1 MTLRTRSQS
10 GALGLFFE
18 DSDADGIWWPAFRRF
33 FRHKLAMAGVAIIA
47 LLAFG
52 AIFAPHLAP
61 YEFDQLDLANMS
73 ATPSSDHLLG
83 TDSLGR
89 DILTRVLYGGRI
101 SLSIGVLAMSVATII
116 GTTLGMLAGFF
127 GGWVDNAVSALVDL
141 MLSLPTLFIL
151 ILLGTFFG
159 TKLGVI
165 IVIIAS
171 VRWMATTRLVRA
183 TVLSLKNLEFV
194 LAARA
199 VGASPLR
206 IMWHHMLPNTL
217 TPIIVSATLGIAG
230 AIITESTLSFLGLGV
245 QPPTP
250 TWGNMLRE
258 AQEQLAIAP
267 WVTVAPGLAIFLAVM
282 SINFIGDG
290 LRDALDPSHSR

>member
-1 MTLRTRSQS
+1 MTAQAPSQS
-10 GALGLFFE
+10 QTLALSFQDRE
-18 DSDADGIWWPAFRRF
+18 ADGLWWPAFRRF
-33 FRHKLAMAGVAIIA
+33 LRHKVAMVGTGVIV
-47 LLAFG
+47 LLALG
-52 AIFAPHLAP
+52 AIFAPHLTA
-61 YEFDQLDLANMS
+61 YEFDHIDLANMS
-73 ATPSSDHLLG
+73 ATPSAAHPLG

-101 SLSIGVLAMSVATII
+101 SLAIGVLAMSIATTV
-116 GTTLGMLAGFF
+116 GTGLGMLAGFL
-127 GGWVDNAVSALVDL
+127 GGWVDNVVSALVDL

-159 TKLGVI
+159 TKLV
-165 IVIIAS
+165 VIIAIIGL
-171 VRWMATTRLVRA
+171 VRWMATARLVRG
-183 TVLSLKNLEFV
+183 TVLALKNWEFV

-199 VGASPLR
+199 VGASPGR
-206 IMWHHMLPNTL
+206 IMARHMLPNTL
-217 TPIIVSATLGIAG
+217 SPIIVSATLGIAG

-258 AQEQLAIAP
+258 AQEQLAVAP
-267 WVTVAPGLAIFLAVM
+267 WVTIAPGLAIFMAVM

-290 LRDALDPSHSR
+290 LRDAFDPSHTR

>member
-1 MTLRTRSQS
+1 MSLRTRSQS

-171 VRWMATTRLVRA
+171 VRWMATTRLVRG

-206 IMWHHMLPNTL
+206 IMWRHMLPNTL

>member
-1 MTLRTRSQS
+1 MTLQAPSQS
-10 GALGLFFE
+10 RAATFSSR
-18 DSDADGIWWPAFRRF
+18 DRQADGIWRPAFCRF
-33 FRHKLAMAGVAIIA
+33 LRHKVALVGAAIIL
-47 LLAFG
+47 LLALG
-52 AIFAPHLAP
+52 AILAPHLTP
-61 YEFDQLDLANMS
+61 YEFDQLDLATMS
-73 ATPSSDHLLG
+73 ATPSTSHLLG

-101 SLSIGVLAMSVATII
+101 SLTIGVLAMSVATTI
-116 GTTLGMLAGFF
+116 GTALGMLAGFF

-151 ILLGTFFG
+151 ILLGTFLG
-159 TKLGVI
+159 TKLA
-165 IVIIAS
+165 VIIAIIGL
-171 VRWMATTRLVRA
+171 VRWMATTRLVRG
-183 TVLSLKNLEFV
+183 TVLSLKNFEFV

-199 VGASPLR
+199 VGASPWR
-206 IMWHHMLPNTL
+206 IMVRHMLPNTL
-217 TPIIVSATLGIAG
+217 SPIIVSATLGIAG

-258 AQEQLAIAP
+258 AQEQLAVAP

-290 LRDALDPSHSR
+290 LRDAFDPSHTR

>member
-1 MTLRTRSQS
+1 MTSLAPSASPVGMLARQGRAAE
-10 GALGLFFE
+10 GV
-18 DSDADGIWWPAFRRF
+18 WWSAFRRF
-33 FRHKLAMAGVAIIA
+33 LRHKVAMTGTVIIA
-47 LLAFG
+47 LLALG
-52 AIFAPHLAP
+52 AIFAPRLTP

-73 ATPSSDHLLG
+73 SPPSPEHLFG

-101 SLSIGVLAMSVATII
+101 SLTIGVLAMSVATTV
-116 GTTLGMLAGFF
+116 GTVLGILAGFF
-127 GGWVDNAVSALVDL
+127 GRWVDNIVCALVDL
-141 MLSLPTLFIL
+141 MLSLPDLFIL

-165 IVIIAS
+165 VAIIGL
-171 VRWMATTRLVRA
+171 VRWMATARLVRG
-183 TVLSLKNLEFV
+183 TVLSLKNFEFV
-194 LAARA
+194 HAARA
-199 VGASPLR
+199 IGASPFR
-206 IMWHHMLPNTL
+206 IMLRHLLPNTL
-217 TPIIVSATLGIAG
+217 SPIIVSATLGIAG

-258 AQEQLAIAP
+258 AQLQLAVAP
-267 WVTVAPGLAIFLAVM
+267 WVTIAPGLAIFLAVM

-290 LRDALDPSHSR
+290 LRDAFDPSHTR

>member
-1 MTLRTRSQS
+1 MTVQAQSQS
-10 GALGLFFE
+10 RAVAFSSQDRE
-18 DSDADGIWWPAFRRF
+18 ADGIWWPAFRRF
-33 FRHKLAMAGVAIIA
+33 LRHKVALVGAAIIL
-47 LLAFG
+47 LLALG
-52 AIFAPHLAP
+52 AVFAPHLTP
-61 YEFDQLDLANMS
+61 YEFDKLDLANMS
-73 ATPSSDHLLG
+73 ATPSADHLFG

-101 SLSIGVLAMSVATII
+101 SLTIGVLAMSVATTI
-116 GTTLGMLAGFF
+116 GTALGMLAGFF
-127 GGWVDNAVSALVDL
+127 GGWVDNGVSALVDL

-165 IVIIAS
+165 IAIIGL
-171 VRWMATTRLVRA
+171 VRWMATTRLVRG
-183 TVLSLKNLEFV
+183 TVLSLKNFEFV

-199 VGASPLR
+199 VGASPWR
-206 IMWHHMLPNTL
+206 IMLRHMLPNTL
-217 TPIIVSATLGIAG
+217 SPIIVSATLGIAG

-258 AQEQLAIAP
+258 AQEQLAVAP

-290 LRDALDPSHSR
+290 LRDAFDPSHTR

>member
-1 MTLRTRSQS
+1 MTGT
-10 GALGLFFE
+10 
-18 DSDADGIWWPAFRRF
+18 
-33 FRHKLAMAGVAIIA
+33 VIIA
-47 LLAFG
+47 LLALG
-52 AIFAPHLAP
+52 AIFAPRLTP

-73 ATPSSDHLLG
+73 SPPSPEHLFG

-101 SLSIGVLAMSVATII
+101 SLTIGVLAMSVATTV
-116 GTTLGMLAGFF
+116 GTVLGILAGFF
-127 GGWVDNAVSALVDL
+127 GRWVDNIVCALVDL
-141 MLSLPTLFIL
+141 MLSLPDLFIL

-165 IVIIAS
+165 VAIIGL
-171 VRWMATTRLVRA
+171 VRWMATARLVRG
-183 TVLSLKNLEFV
+183 TVLSLKNFEFV
-194 LAARA
+194 HAARA
-199 VGASPLR
+199 IGASPFR
-206 IMWHHMLPNTL
+206 IMLRHLLPNTL
-217 TPIIVSATLGIAG
+217 SPIIVSATLGIAG

-258 AQEQLAIAP
+258 AQLQLAVAP
-267 WVTVAPGLAIFLAVM
+267 WVTIAPGLAIFLAVM

-290 LRDALDPSHSR
+290 LRDAFDPSHTR